1 MISWCKSIIFQL
13 VQLGLFLAICQQRR
27 VFFLNWKKWNQ
38 SMCMCFFIL
47 MPGKTKKKQKA
58 HEINPVSSS
67 ATGLPKIMVLL
78 VVVKSLSCI
87 WLLATPRTGA
97 HLAPLSMGFPRQE
110 FWSGLPFLSPGD
122 LPDPGIEP
130 THPVLTGRFSDSS
143 LLSQQGSPVF
153 LFLEKKKEKE
163 AWPERTYEP
172 NLKSTSRH
180 WEKTLEK
187 LLREGPG
194 CVFWGSICLHQHV
207 ICKEQNTISF

>member
-1 MISWCKSIIFQL
+1 MQKYCISVSAVRSLPCYLSTEEN
-13 VQLGLFLAICQQRR
+13 LFLE
-27 VFFLNWKKWNQ
+27 LKKIKPIYVYVL
-38 SMCMCFFIL
+38 FYIDAREDR
-47 MPGKTKKKQKA
+47 KKKV

-87 WLLATPRTGA
+87 WLFATPRTGG

-130 THPVLTGRFSDSS
+130 TPPVLTGRFSDSS
-143 LLSQQGSPVF
+143 LLSQQGSPVL
-153 LFLEKKKEKE
+153 LFLEKKKKE
-163 AWPERTYEP
+163 AWSERTYEP